1 MSQPRYT
8 EQQLAFM
15 RLCLVAHAVKMM
27 ADRHGDE
34 RVSRYAKSIMTA
46 DPEYVLD
53 RINNVE
59 PTEMIDF

>member
-1 MSQPRYT
+1 MSQSRYT

-27 ADRHGDE
+27 AEHHGDE
-34 RVSRYAKSIMTA
+34 RVSEYARKIMTE